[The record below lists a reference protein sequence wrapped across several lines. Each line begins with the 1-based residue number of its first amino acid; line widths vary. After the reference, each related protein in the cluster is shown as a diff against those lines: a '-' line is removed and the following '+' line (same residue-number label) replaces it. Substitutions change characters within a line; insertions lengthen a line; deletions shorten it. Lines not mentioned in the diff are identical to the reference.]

1 MKFATL
7 AVVALFG
14 NVVVAQD
21 EEGGEEG
28 VRRVRAPV
36 DRTGRRL
43 GQETERR

>member
-21 EEGGEEG
+21 EEGGEEEDDG
-28 VRRVRAPV
+28 
-36 DRTGRRL
+36 
-43 GQETERR
+43 EK